1 MENTLI
7 AVVGPTAIG
16 KTSWAIKLAKHFKTE
31 IISSDSRQFYKELKL
46 GTAVPTKEELSEA
59 RHHFVQH
66 LSIEE
71 PWSVG
76 DFERAGLQ
84 LLNRL
89 FEQFNVVIAVGGSGL
104 YLKALTDGLDS
115 FPQVEPT
122 IRQEL
127 QTELQVNGLVFLQQ
141 QLAEADPEYF
151 EVVDLQNPHRVMR
164 ALEIFRGTG
173 QPYSSY
179 LNKPKTQRN
188 FCTIYLG
195 ISADRELIYKRIEN
209 RVEKMMESGLL
220 EEVRPLLK
228 YKDLPALQTVGYQEL
243 FNYLEGK
250 YDLEQAVE
258 EIKKNTRRFAKRQ
271 LTWFRKNKDIVWI
284 DHDADPCDVL
294 LSVESLIKN
303 TKND

>member
-16 KTSWAIKLAKHFKTE
+16 KTSWAIRLAKHFKTE

-66 LSIEE
+66 LSIVE

-104 YLKALTDGLDS
+104 YLRALTDGLDS
-115 FPQVEPT
+115 FPHIDPA

-179 LNKPKTQRN
+179 LNKPKTQRK
-188 FCTIYLG
+188 FRAIYLG
-195 ISADRELIYKRIEN
+195 ITADRELIYKRIEN
-209 RVEKMMESGLL
+209 RVEQMMESGLL

-250 YDLEQAVE
+250 CELEQAVE

-284 DHDADPCDVL
+284 DHDADPSDVL

>member
-1 MENTLI
+1 MEKTLI

-31 IISSDSRQFYKELKL
+31 IISSDSRQFYKEMSL
-46 GTAVPTKEELSEA
+46 GTAVPTKEELSEV

-76 DFERAGLQ
+76 DFERAGLN
-84 LLNRL
+84 LLNQL
-89 FEQFNVVIAVGGSGL
+89 FEEFNVVITVGGSGL
-104 YLKALTDGLDS
+104 YLKALTDGLDN
-115 FPQVEPT
+115 FPEIDPAV
-122 IRQEL
+122 RQEL
-127 QTELQVNGLVFLQQ
+127 QTELQVNGLAFLQQ
-141 QLAEADPEYF
+141 QLEEADPKYF

-179 LNKPKTQRN
+179 LNKPKAQRE
-188 FCTIYLG
+188 FRTIYLG

-209 RVEKMMESGLL
+209 RVEQMMGSGLL
-220 EEVRPLLK
+220 EEARPLVK
-228 YKDLPALQTVGYQEL
+228 YKDLPALQTVGYKEL
-243 FNYLEGK
+243 FDHLEGK
-250 YDLEQAVE
+250 CDLEQAVE

-284 DHDADPCDVL
+284 DHDADPADVL
-294 LSVESLIKN
+294 LRIESLIKN